1 MGFFSQWTAAALAS
15 LAVLSSPAAGA
26 PASPAPAAAVRQG
39 PISTAEDA
47 KALFSATLQKTIS
60 AYGLSSETSLFVIRA
75 EFDPRNPRR
84 AVLSGAATNR
94 EALAA
99 LCASLAG
106 GGLILE
112 NAVRVL
118 PEKLVMADRIWAI
131 VSAPEAPLRPMRPAD
146 LDADGAAP
154 IEKQIEKRPAAASL
168 SLGMPVKLYAKDA
181 SGQLRLASSPDGRL
195 GWLRAQDLFIGT
207 DASLL
212 AWNRRAKVIVTAPD
226 AVLYPAKG
234 DGNALIGEG
243 EPVPMGAILA
253 QDGGLVLEDAK
264 SPTAPQSHWRV
275 RLPSGEV
282 RWLERSAAAALPD
295 FEEKTEV
302 LRRTEPA
309 KFLAQIAQSAKSLKG
324 RSMSESAFLRA
335 SFLSG
340 GLVIPSQAE
349 RAAYIERPRHPGKGR
364 SAVRAGD
371 LLVLG
376 SRQDQKPKHVG
387 IALGRGQGAAVAD
400 GVVRVMPIAA
410 LEKALGA
417 LLWTER
423 LDASQLANP
432 CMLSTRSHPYW
443 QTPPAELSP
452 CRLRPHG

>member
-1 MGFFSQWTAAALAS
+1 MSTLARWTAAALAS
-15 LAVLSSPAAGA
+15 LAVLSSPA
-26 PASPAPAAAVRQG
+26 SPAPAAASSAVVRQA
-39 PISTAEDA
+39 PMSTAEEA
-47 KALFSATLQKTIS
+47 KAFFAASLQRTVS
-60 AYGLSSETSLFVIRA
+60 DYGLSADTSLFEVRA
-75 EFDPRNPRR
+75 EIDPRNPRR
-84 AVLSGAATNR
+84 ATLTGATTNR

-106 GGLILE
+106 GGMILE

-118 PEKLVMADRIWAI
+118 PEKLAMADRVWAI
-131 VSAPEAPLRPMRPAD
+131 VAAPEALLRPMRPAD
-146 LDADGAAP
+146 LDADGAAS
-154 IEKQIEKRPAAASL
+154 IEKRPAAASL

-181 SGQLRLASSPDGRL
+181 SGELRLASSPDGRM

-226 AVLYPAKG
+226 AMLYPAKD
-234 DGNALIGEG
+234 DGKTLIGEG
-243 EPVPMGAILA
+243 VPVPMGAILA
-253 QDGGLVLEDAK
+253 QDLGFVVETGPETRADSA
-264 SPTAPQSHWRV
+264 TAPSSHWRV

-282 RWLERSAAAALPD
+282 RYLERTAAAALPD
-295 FEEKTEV
+295 FEEKTET
-302 LRRTEPA
+302 LRRSEPA
-309 KFLAQIAQSAKSLKG
+309 KFLAQIAHGAKSLKG
-324 RSMSESAFLRA
+324 RSMSESAFLRS
-335 SFLSG
+335 SFLLG

-371 LLVLG
+371 LLVFG
-376 SRQDQKPKHVG
+376 SREGNQPKHIGV
-387 IALGRGQGAAVAD
+387 ALGRGQGAAVVD
-400 GVVRVMPIAA
+400 GVVKVSTIAS
-410 LEKALGA
+410 LEKTLGA

-423 LDASQLANP
+423 LDATQLADP

-443 QTPPAELSP
+443 QTPPVELSP